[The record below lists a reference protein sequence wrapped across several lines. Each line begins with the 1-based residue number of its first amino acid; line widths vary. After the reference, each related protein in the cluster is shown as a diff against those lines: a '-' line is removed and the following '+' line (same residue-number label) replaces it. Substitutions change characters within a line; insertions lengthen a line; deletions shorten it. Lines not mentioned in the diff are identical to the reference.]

1 MDAMM
6 DKVSTLRQ
14 LKSFHQRGFN
24 LIPLKPRN
32 KKPLVKWKE
41 YKLSNEDLL
50 KFIDRRPISRLE

>member
-1 MDAMM
+1 M

-32 KKPLVKWKE
+32 KKPLVKRKE